1 MAITYYTATSTATT
15 TTTTNTAITVR
26 RFTVKIG
33 FHFFKTHLNK
43 V

>member
-1 MAITYYTATSTATT
+1 MAITYYTATSTAT